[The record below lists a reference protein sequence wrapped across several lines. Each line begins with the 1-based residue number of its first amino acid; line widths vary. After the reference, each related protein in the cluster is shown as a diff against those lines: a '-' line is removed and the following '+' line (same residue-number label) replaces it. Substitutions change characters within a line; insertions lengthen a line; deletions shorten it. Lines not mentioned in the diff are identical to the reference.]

1 MNEADELQRLR
12 GLVAKVFGH
21 LPNDGHEWETR
32 LRVKT
37 DGKGGIE
44 IVTVKHLAIMD
55 DGEVFSFPPGTRQ

>member
-1 MNEADELQRLR
+1 MTEADEMKRLR
-12 GLVAKVFGH
+12 EIVAKVFGH

-44 IVTVKHLAIMD
+44 IGTVKHLAIMP
-55 DGEVFSFPPGTRQ
+55 DGEVFSFPPGARQ